1 MIKLILAGVGV
12 RGRQWA
18 RIIHEEADAQAV
30 AYVDR
35 RFPDISAGGTFDP
48 QGVPCFT
55 DLAAALAATEPDA
68 MVLAT
73 PPLVHHQQ
81 IMMAFHHG
89 LHVLAEKPL
98 AEDLAEALD
107 LVGQAEERG
116 LQLMVGMNF
125 RYLPAHQ
132 AIRRTIRGGKLGEP
146 SFAQFTYLRHRDGR
160 RADLNDHCLTQEQ
173 PMLLEQSIHHLDLMR
188 YCYDR
193 EVVWVQA
200 DTWNPSWSVYRDDS
214 NVSVLL
220 CFEGGLRAN
229 YLGTWTAA
237 WNEFSFR
244 WRTDCSGGVL
254 VQKAQFDDLYQS
266 RFSPELAQT
275 GELFKRVAEP
285 LEPVEL
291 EPVEYFVDDTR
302 GLLAEFIS
310 ALQSG
315 RPVETSAKDHL
326 KTLALTRACIEAAR
340 TGQRLQMDSFYQ
352 DQGIPHTWL

>member
-1 MIKLILAGVGV
+1 VIRVVLVGVGV
-12 RGRQWA
+12 RGKQWA
-18 RIIHEEADAQAV
+18 RIIREEADAQAV

-35 RFPDISAGGTFDP
+35 RFPDLNTEGLFDP
-48 QGVPCFT
+48 HRVPCFA
-55 DLAAALAATEPDA
+55 DLAAALDVTEPDA

-73 PPLVHHQQ
+73 PPEVHHEQAT
-81 IMMAFHHG
+81 MAFG
-89 LHVLAEKPL
+89 RGVHVLAEKPL

-107 LVGQAEERG
+107 LVGEAEKHG

-132 AIRRTIRGGKLGEP
+132 AIRRAIRCGQLGEP

-200 DTWNPSWSVYRDDS
+200 DTWNPPWSVYQDDS
-214 NVSVLL
+214 NVSALL

-237 WNEFSFR
+237 WNEFNFR

-254 VQKAQFDDLYQS
+254 VQKGQFDDLYMA

-275 GELFKRVAEP
+275 GERFKRAAEP
-285 LEPVEL
+285 LQPIAL
-291 EPVEYFVDDTR
+291 EPVEYFIDDTR
-302 GLLAEFIS
+302 GLLGEFVE

-315 RPVETSAKDHL
+315 RAVETSGKDHL
-326 KTLALTRACIEAAR
+326 KTLALTRACIQAAR
-340 TGQRLQMDSFYQ
+340 TGQRVLMHAFYQ
-352 DQGIPHTWL
+352 EQGIPRAWL